1 MKKQPKNIDIDKLE
15 QATSEGF
22 AIIVGMLAEM
32 AGPTATLLQFRAA
45 LDAAASL
52 PNRFGPMTVRLL
64 QDAYRMVLIKARN
77 DCPQP
82 VIARV
87 VRVFMVT
94 QPVSVGGFLRHA
106 HVRRCLPAT
115 T

>member
-1 MKKQPKNIDIDKLE
+1 MKKQPKNIDIEKLE

-45 LDAAASL
+45 LDAAASR
-52 PNRFGPMTVRLL
+52 PNRPVPMTVRLL

-77 DCPQP
+77 ERPGDPIVENLFSNEFGDQP
-82 VIARV
+82 AK
-87 VRVFMVT
+87 
-94 QPVSVGGFLRHA
+94 H
-106 HVRRCLPAT
+106 
-115 T
+115 